1 MFEHNSGLA
10 ELQGWIGV
18 QLCTPSTYPQT
29 VPSKDF
35 RLLLAPIQPKLGDF
49 RNISTIFNIHIFIGS
64 TTLQFLQFWY
74 QNGVNILFL
83 VVKPI
88 EVTSGFI
95 LKLMKKIARW
105 RRCWNIW
112 HLSLKTKISPLVVRY
127 QESNGCQKNWQDLR
141 NSDLE
146 VYCANIQPK
155 LKKLRSSTKNQSF
168 LMASGGFLKFTQY
181 WLNISALTQ
190 QIYL

>member
-1 MFEHNSGLA
+1 
-10 ELQGWIGV
+10 
-18 QLCTPSTYPQT
+18 
-29 VPSKDF
+29 
-35 RLLLAPIQPKLGDF
+35 
-49 RNISTIFNIHIFIGS
+49 
-64 TTLQFLQFWY
+64 LQFLQFWY
-74 QNGVNILFL
+74 QKGVNILYW

-88 EVTSGFI
+88 KVTSGFI

-112 HLSLKTKISPLVVRY
+112 HSSLKTKISPLVVRC
-127 QESNGCQKNWQDLR
+127 QDSNGCQKKQQDFR

-146 VYCANIQPK
+146 VYCATFKPK

>member
-1 MFEHNSGLA
+1 MKISISHSVVK
-10 ELQGWIGV
+10 W
-18 QLCTPSTYPQT
+18 
-29 VPSKDF
+29 
-35 RLLLAPIQPKLGDF
+35 LLETDAMLRDF
-49 RNISTIFNIHIFIGS
+49 RNISTTYIHFLIDS

-112 HLSLKTKISPLVVRY
+112 HLSLKTKISPVVVRY
-127 QESNGCQKNWQDLR
+127 HESNGCQKNWQDLR

-155 LKKLRSSTKNQSF
+155 LKKLRSSTKISHF
-168 LMASGGFLKFTQY
+168 WWLSDVF
-181 WLNISALTQ
+181 WSSLNIG
-190 QIYL
+190 

>member
-1 MFEHNSGLA
+1 MMLA
-10 ELQGWIGV
+10 VLLCWIQVGRSPHIRRF
-18 QLCTPSTYPQT
+18 QEY
-29 VPSKDF
+29 
-35 RLLLAPIQPKLGDF
+35 
-49 RNISTIFNIHIFIGS
+49 FNHIDMFIGS

-88 EVTSGFI
+88 EVTSSFI
-95 LKLMKKIARW
+95 LKFMKKIARW
-105 RRCWNIW
+105 RCCWNIW

-127 QESNGCQKNWQDLR
+127 QESNGCQYNQQDLR

-155 LKKLRSSTKNQSF
+155 LKKLRSSKEHQSF
-168 LMASGGFLKFTQY
+168 LISTIFDGFWRFFEVHS
-181 WLNISALTQ
+181 ILTK
-190 QIYL
+190 Y